1 MTCQTYEIGTL
12 KEYEYVVV
20 FSEYK
25 GEILLSRHKKR
36 DTWETQGGHIETGE
50 SPTEAAKRELYEES
64 GATDFYIAPLCDY
77 YAGGLGG
84 MVFHA
89 VIHELGNLPACEM
102 AEVKM
107 FKTLPENVTYP
118 AITPILFQF
127 YKEHKAAAFP
137 CVAAAKMILEEAVR
151 CNPGAWE
158 THSAYVAGAA
168 QAVADKCDGMEPDKA
183 YVLGLLHDIGRRFG
197 VSHLA
202 HVYDGYHYLMALG
215 YPAAAK
221 VALSHSF
228 NLKKLDDYIGKF
240 DIEKEKQEEI
250 AALLSETTFD
260 DYDYLIQ
267 LCDSIAKADGIVSL
281 EERMND
287 VKGRYGYYPQEKWDR
302 NIELKKYFEDKMG
315 MDLYQAVRKRLCP

>member
-1 MTCQTYEIGTL
+1 MTCQIYEAGTL
-12 KEYEYVVV
+12 QEYTYVVV
-20 FSEYK
+20 LSSYQGK
-25 GEILLSRHKKR
+25 LLLSRHQKR
-36 DTWETQGGHIETGE
+36 ETWETQGGHVESGET
-50 SPTEAAKRELYEES
+50 PMEAAKRELYEES

-77 YAGGLGG
+77 CAGGLGG
-84 MVFHA
+84 MVFQA
-89 VIHELGNLPACEM
+89 VIHELGKMPNSEM
-102 AEVKM
+102 AEVRT
-107 FKTLPENVTYP
+107 FPTLPDNVTYP
-118 AITPILFQF
+118 DITPVLFQF
-127 YKEHKAAAFP
+127 YKEREAATFP
-137 CVAAAKMILEEAVR
+137 SVAVAKMMLEEAVG

-158 THSAYVAGAA
+158 MHSVHVANAARAVAG
-168 QAVADKCDGMEPDKA
+168 QCGGLDPDKA

-215 YPAAAK
+215 YPEAAK

-228 NLKKLDDYIGKF
+228 NLQKLDDYIGKF
-240 DIEKEKQEEI
+240 DVAKEKQEEI
-250 AALLSETTFD
+250 AALLSGMTYD

-302 NIELKKYFEDKMG
+302 NIELKKYFEEKMG
-315 MDLYQAVRKRLCP
+315 KELYQACLKS